1 MNWEFYLWSHG
12 RRTWDEVENMNW
24 ESEMKP
30 KLKKKKKKKKEPRK
44 SKSKSKWSNQ
54 KKTILPSDVENQ
66 RAERA
71 RARPIMRREKRKKE
85 NPEHSFRHREEWWEG
100 KKKNFRGETVRVR
113 DIQYYREGELEWGR
127 ELCSSN
133 IRVMIWSRPKRHFF
147 FFIHAIFMIPYYVEV
162 ALTFQC

>member
-24 ESEMKP
+24 ESEMK
-30 KLKKKKKKKKEPRK
+30 LKKEKRKRKTEPRK

-54 KKTILPSDVENQ
+54 KKTILPSDVEKQ

-71 RARPIMRREKRKKE
+71 RARPIMRREKRKKRK
-85 NPEHSFRHREEWWEG
+85 PRTQLQTSRGMMRRE
-100 KKKNFRGETVRVR
+100 KKNFRGETVRVR

-133 IRVMIWSRPKRHFF
+133 IRVMIWSRPKRHLFF
-147 FFIHAIFMIPYYVEV
+147 LYTQSLWYRTTWK
-162 ALTFQC
+162 LL

>member
-30 KLKKKKKKKKEPRK
+30 KKEKRKRKTEPRK

-54 KKTILPSDVENQ
+54 KKTILPSDVEKQ

-71 RARPIMRREKRKKE
+71 RARPIMRREKRKKRK
-85 NPEHSFRHREEWWEG
+85 PRTQLQTSRGMMRRE

-147 FFIHAIFMIPYYVEV
+147 FLYTQSLWYRTTWKS
-162 ALTFQC
+162 L